1 MTIPR
6 CSQGVLTQEPAQG
19 LRVGLPMSVPD
30 SLHQTVQQDAR
41 APLSAGLGAS
51 CRACGVPL
59 GPRQRVACSGKCRA
73 ELSRRRRQRELL
85 ALLDQ
90 AVEVLQA
97 AQRLLQSDGSAQVSP
112 ETATED
118 PT

>member
-1 MTIPR
+1 
-6 CSQGVLTQEPAQG
+6 
-19 LRVGLPMSVPD
+19 MSLAVSPPETKRQ
-30 SLHQTVQQDAR
+30 SAR
-41 APLSAGLGAS
+41 APLSAGVGAS